1 MRPELRSLIPVVL
14 CVLFPVS
21 SAMSASGLPG
31 DFNDD
36 GLVNAADFTIWRDN
50 FDSTVTLPN
59 DGTPGTVD
67 SIDYAL
73 WRENYGSATGDPDPP
88 LTAGPGDPFI
98 TFTPVGAGAGF
109 LEFVVDVHK
118 GPDLGSLAIELAILA
133 PVAQMDFMGF
143 PIDTNV
149 DAGSLAGVSGFDAN
163 ADTWYNIEN
172 WPFANP
178 GANPFLM
185 LETTGYFEL
194 GSGGPLFISVGSD
207 PTSATMIEL
216 LHLVIL
222 DPPPSTGGAAPAQV
236 GPQVGAWS
244 ALLAGDGVLYS
255 SGGSINAPVP
265 LPAPLLL
272 IAVPVVMMMRRRTQ
286 RNGDIPH

>member
-1 MRPELRSLIPVVL
+1 
-14 CVLFPVS
+14 
-21 SAMSASGLPG
+21 MSTRA
-31 DFNDD
+31 
-36 GLVNAADFTIWRDN
+36 
-50 FDSTVTLPN
+50 
-59 DGTPGTVD
+59 
-67 SIDYAL
+67 
-73 WRENYGSATGDPDPP
+73 
-88 LTAGPGDPFI
+88 
-98 TFTPVGAGAGF
+98 
-109 LEFVVDVHK
+109 
-118 GPDLGSLAIELAILA
+118 LAIELAILA

-149 DAGSLAGVSGFDAN
+149 DAGSLAGVSGYDAA

-272 IAVPVVMMMRRRTQ
+272 IAVPAVMMMRRRTR
-286 RNGDIPH
+286 RNGDIAH